1 MSRDRL
7 EFLSFK
13 MAVLKVVNCFKLRA
27 SWGSSALLIPGGAL
41 APATYKGLKSDPWAQ
56 SVKIKVVPKITLC
69 LNCLNPRASG
79 ALN

>member
-13 MAVLKVVNCFKLRA
+13 MAVSKVVNCFNLRA
-27 SWGSSALLIPGGAL
+27 SWGYALLIPGGAL